1 MRIDVADDGIGI
13 SEQEQQRLFTS
24 FFRARN
30 AINSQAPGTG
40 LGLLQ
45 AKRFANLLGGDITFV
60 SAEGKGSTFSLT
72 LQRAEASAKAFP
84 EAEQQRLSSDE
95 ESEALSQDTILVV
108 DDNDELRRFLY
119 EIFSPEY
126 RVVLRSDA
134 ASALKYLETEYPSI
148 ILSDVMMIGMQGDEM
163 CRLIKENPVT
173 AGIPVLL
180 LTAKAGNQAM
190 IEGLEMGADDYI
202 AKPFDVAVLKAKV
215 HAHVANRHRLHEYYG
230 KIALQRGEERHE
242 VQPDSNVL
250 PNEADC
256 DFVKR
261 ARQIVETHLSDTEF
275 DIEHLCREMALCR
288 TLFYE
293 RLKTDDFLIFEL
305 MNEIQDGGWGSG
317 ANLTDGGKQ
326 YEVLNEWNQA
336 AVDAVRATGGKNA
349 TRYLAVAGYSANPEL
364 TMAHLKLPEDS
375 ATGRLL
381 VSVHSYDPAEFA
393 LNAQYT
399 EWGHTADPSKKA
411 PWGDEDFIR
420 EMCSKLYEKY
430 VSKNIPVYFGE
441 FGCIHRAQARAE
453 SFRKYY
459 LEYFCRAARIYGIAA
474 FYWDNGNAGTG
485 KECFGLVNHSSGA
498 FLNNGEEIV
507 NTMVKGYCTED
518 ENYTLEAV
526 YDNAPE

>member
-1 MRIDVADDGIGI
+1 MKRILLKTIFLFVPGLIWGSCSTGNDTTTEAELVV
-13 SEQEQQRLFTS
+13 QQ
-24 FFRARN
+24 
-30 AINSQAPGTG
+30 
-40 LGLLQ
+40 
-45 AKRFANLLGGDITFV
+45 V
-60 SAEGKGSTFSLT
+60 SAYTLPATGGEVEITCRST
-72 LQRAEASAKAFP
+72 Q
-84 EAEQQRLSSDE
+84 
-95 ESEALSQDTILVV
+95 
-108 DDNDELRRFLY
+108 
-119 EIFSPEY
+119 
-126 RVVLRSDA
+126 
-134 ASALKYLETEYPSI
+134 
-148 ILSDVMMIGMQGDEM
+148 
-163 CRLIKENPVT
+163 PVT
-173 AGIPVLL
+173 AGSGQTWLALTDESRQGDATTFTFTAEANGTQKSRDAVVTLMSGSRTLTVTITQQRSYTQPSIPANSATQLAERLALGWNLGNQLDAHNNGVANETAWGNMAATQLLFNQIKRMGFKSVRIPVTWLGKTGEAPEYKL
-180 LTAKAGNQAM
+180 DQAWLDRVEQM
-190 IEGLEMGADDYI
+190 VGYAQKSGLNVIINIHHDG
-202 AKPFDVAVLKAKV
+202 
-215 HAHVANRHRLHEYYG
+215 YG
-230 KIALQRGEERHE
+230 SQYWLDI
-242 VQPDSNVL
+242 
-250 PNEADC
+250 
-256 DFVKR
+256 KR
-261 ARQIVETHLSDTEF
+261 AATDPDYNAEVKTRLGAIWTQIAECF
-275 DIEHLCREMALCR
+275 RE
-288 TLFYE
+288 
-293 RLKTDDFLIFEL
+293 TDDFLIFEL

-441 FGCIHRAQARAE
+441 FGCVHRAQARAE

-459 LEYFCRAARIYGIAA
+459 LEYFCRAARTYGIAA

-507 NTMVKGYCTED
+507 DTMVKGYCTDD
-518 ENYTLEAV
+518 ESYTLETV

>member
-1 MRIDVADDGIGI
+1 MLSQLFEFERMEHQQPQCEPTALRPVVVELATSFVPLCQHKGIELHVGDFPGNLYVEADKPLLNRVLNNLLSNAVKYTPSGGCVRIEVTVLPSIVRIDVADDGIGI

-72 LQRAEASAKAFP
+72 LRRTEAPAKAFP

-242 VQPDSNVL
+242 VQPDSNIL

-293 RLKTDDFLIFEL
+293 RLKTL
-305 MNEIQDGGWGSG
+305 MGQTPQEFIRMIRLNHAEMLLSQGETVIDVAVKTGF
-317 ANLTDGGKQ
+317 ANVKYFSTVFKKHYG
-326 YEVLNEWNQA
+326 V
-336 AVDAVRATGGKNA
+336 
-349 TRYLAVAGYSANPEL
+349 P
-364 TMAHLKLPEDS
+364 
-375 ATGRLL
+375 
-381 VSVHSYDPAEFA
+381 
-393 LNAQYT
+393 
-399 EWGHTADPSKKA
+399 PSK
-411 PWGDEDFIR
+411 
-420 EMCSKLYEKY
+420 Y
-430 VSKNIPVYFGE
+430 
-441 FGCIHRAQARAE
+441 H
-453 SFRKYY
+453 
-459 LEYFCRAARIYGIAA
+459 
-474 FYWDNGNAGTG
+474 T
-485 KECFGLVNHSSGA
+485 KE
-498 FLNNGEEIV
+498 
-507 NTMVKGYCTED
+507 
-518 ENYTLEAV
+518 
-526 YDNAPE
+526 